1 MNHPV
6 EDCIIIGAGLSGLA
20 AAKSLDAAGLNVL
33 VLDKGRRPGG
43 RMASREVE
51 GAMFDYG
58 AQFLSARDQDFRRLI
73 NGFLGTARV
82 IPWFERA
89 TEIYYCSPL
98 GMNAIPEFLAAS
110 LRVECGVTVS
120 VVRRDGKVWRV
131 IAQDGTVY
139 TSEAVIVTAPL
150 PQSLGLVEIPSDI
163 RSALN
168 AIEYHRCI
176 AILAV
181 LDGPSAIPEPGFL
194 RLSEEPLQTL
204 ADNRLKG
211 LDSESVGVTILASPV
226 FSLAHWDT
234 PEAEVARLLIAAAD
248 PYLGS
253 GVSHWRYHR
262 WRYSQP
268 IQTYP
273 ERFYGLDQT
282 PPLALAGDAFG
293 GPRVEGAFLSGH
305 AAANW
310 LLTK

>member
-20 AAKSLDAAGLNVL
+20 AAKSLDEAGLNVL

-43 RMASREVE
+43 RMASREFE

-58 AQFLSARDQDFRRLI
+58 AQFLSARDPDFRRLI
-73 NGFLGTARV
+73 DSFLGTALV
-82 IPWFERA
+82 SPWFERA
-89 TEIYYCSPL
+89 AETRYCSPL
-98 GMNAIPEFLAAS
+98 GMNAIPAFLAAS
-110 LRVECGVTVS
+110 LRVKCGVSVS
-120 VVRRDGKVWRV
+120 AVRRDGKVWRV

-139 TSEAVIVTAPL
+139 TSEALIVTAPL
-150 PQSLGLVEIPSDI
+150 PQSLDLVEIPTEV
-163 RSALN
+163 RSALSG
-168 AIEYHRCI
+168 IEYHRCI
-176 AILAV
+176 AFLAV
-181 LDGPSAIPEPGFL
+181 LDGPSAIPEPGYL
-194 RLSEEPLQTL
+194 RLSSEPLQTL

-211 LDSESVGVTILASPV
+211 LDSELVGVTILAGPV
-226 FSLAHWDT
+226 FSLEHWDT
-234 PEAEVARLLIAAAD
+234 PQEEAARLLLAAAE

-253 GVSHWRYHR
+253 KVSQWRYHR

-273 ERFYGLDQT
+273 ERFYGLDLT

-305 AAANW
+305 AAAHW

>member
-20 AAKSLDAAGLNVL
+20 AAKSLDEAGLSVQL
-33 VLDKGRRPGG
+33 LDKGRRPGG
-43 RMASREVE
+43 RMASREFE

-58 AQFLSARDQDFRRLI
+58 AQFFSARDTDFRSLI
-73 NGFLGTARV
+73 HSFLGAALVT
-82 IPWFERA
+82 PWFERPGE
-89 TEIYYCSPL
+89 TRYCSPL
-98 GMNAIPEFLAAS
+98 GMNAIPEFLSSS
-110 LRVECGVTVS
+110 LRVVCGVTVS
-120 VVRRDGKVWRV
+120 AVRRDGNVWRV

-139 TSEAVIVTAPL
+139 SSEALIVTAPL
-150 PQSLGLVEIPSDI
+150 PQTLELVEIPADV
-163 RSALN
+163 RAALT

-181 LDGPSAIPEPGFL
+181 LDRPSAIPEPGYL
-194 RLSEEPLQTL
+194 RLSKPPLQTL
-204 ADNRLKG
+204 TDNRQKG
-211 LDSESVGVTILASPV
+211 MEGEAVGVTILADAV
-226 FSLAHWDT
+226 FSLQHWDT
-234 PEAEVARLLIAAAD
+234 PKEEAARLLLAAAA

-253 GVSHWRYHR
+253 NVSHWRYHR
-262 WRYSQP
+262 WRYSDP
-268 IQTYP
+268 VQTYP
-273 ERFYGLDQT
+273 ERYYGLDQI

>member
-1 MNHPV
+1 MDHPV

-43 RMASREVE
+43 RMASREYE

-58 AQFLSARDQDFRRLI
+58 AQFLTARDPDFRRLI
-73 NGFLGTARV
+73 DGFLGTALV

-89 TEIYYCSPL
+89 TETRYCSPL
-98 GMNAIPEFLAAS
+98 GMNALPEFLAGS
-110 LRVECGVTVS
+110 LRVQCGVTVS
-120 VVRRDGKVWRV
+120 TIRRDGAVWRV
-131 IAQDGTVY
+131 IAADGSVY
-139 TSEAVIVTAPL
+139 SAEALIVTAPL
-150 PQSLGLVEIPSDI
+150 PQTLELVELPSDI
-163 RSALN
+163 RNALS

-181 LDGPSAIPEPGFL
+181 LDGPSAIPEPGYL
-194 RLSEEPLQTL
+194 RLSQAPLQTL
-204 ADNRLKG
+204 SDNRQKG
-211 LDSESVGVTILASPV
+211 MDSEAVGVTILADGD
-226 FSLAHWDT
+226 FSLQHWDT
-234 PEAEVARLLIAAAD
+234 PKEEAAQILLAAAA

-253 GVSHWRYHR
+253 KVTHWRYHR
-262 WRYSQP
+262 WRFSDP
-268 IQTYP
+268 VQTYP
-273 ERFYGLDQT
+273 ARFYGLDQT

-305 AAANW
+305 AAAHW

>member
-20 AAKSLDAAGLNVL
+20 AAKSLDEAGLNVL

-43 RMASREVE
+43 RMASREFE

-73 NGFLGTARV
+73 DGFLGTALV

-89 TEIYYCSPL
+89 AETRYCSPL
-98 GMNAIPEFLAAS
+98 GMNAIPAFLAAS

-120 VVRRDGKVWRV
+120 AVRRDGKVWRV

-139 TSEAVIVTAPL
+139 TSEALIVTAPL
-150 PQSLGLVEIPSDI
+150 PQSLDLVEVPDDI
-163 RSALN
+163 RTALS

-194 RLSEEPLQTL
+194 RLSEVLIQTL

-211 LDSESVGVTILASPV
+211 LDSELVGVTILAGPV
-226 FSLAHWDT
+226 FSLEQWDS
-234 PEAEVARLLIAAAD
+234 PQEEVARLSITAAA

-253 GVSHWRYHR
+253 KVSHWRYHR

-268 IQTYP
+268 VQTYP